1 MKPKDKRLEVD
12 FQPGDVIFREGD
24 EGNHLYIV
32 SSGDVEISKEIDDEK
47 VILVKLKAGDMF
59 GEMVMVGS
67 NIRSGTAT
75 ALSPTSCI
83 SINRMMF
90 RKKMADVPEWM
101 QKFFGI
107 MVERLRETTR
117 RFNPKQHRPTGHQ
130 IVEALAILLNEGET
144 DHHGKVY
151 LPWDNLEQRIRYI
164 LAIPDR
170 QVTMALEMLANT
182 EIAGYEVESGE
193 ERRFMVNSPDQFQ
206 QFAQFLRQRF
216 IAREKKMTVP
226 ESQPLTDE
234 EYGVLQKAVALSER
248 GEQKLQALDIA
259 EFEKGLA
266 DRFDLS
272 PEEIEKILKTLDKM
286 GVIREERTQKKKPV
300 RRVDLAKC
308 SDKITAFQ
316 NEKIFNILEEKVMAH
331 SALSVPQRKGERV

>member
-24 EGNHLYIV
+24 VGNHLYIV
-32 SSGDVEISKEIDDEK
+32 SSGDVEISKEIDGEK
-47 VILVKLKAGDMF
+47 VILTKLKAGDMF

-75 ALSPTSCI
+75 ALNPTSCI
-83 SINRMMF
+83 SISRMMF
-90 RKKMADVPEWM
+90 SKKMTDVPEWM

-130 IVEALAILLNEGET
+130 IVEVLAILLNEGKT
-144 DHHGKVY
+144 DHHGKVN
-151 LPWDNLEQRIRYI
+151 LPWDYLVQRVRYV

-170 QVTMALEMLANT
+170 QVRIAMEMLSNT
-182 EIAGYEVESGE
+182 EIAGYEGESGE
-193 ERRFMVNSPDQFQ
+193 ERRFMVNSLDQFQ
-206 QFAQFLRQRF
+206 QFALFLRQRF
-216 IAREKKMTVP
+216 LAKEKKMTVP
-226 ESQPLTDE
+226 ESRPLTDE
-234 EYGVLQKAVALSER
+234 EYGALQRPVALMEQQ
-248 GEQKLQALDIA
+248 EQKLQALDIA

-272 PEEIEKILKTLDKM
+272 PEEIGKILKTLDSL

-300 RRVDLAKC
+300 RRVDLVKC

-331 SALSVPQRKGERV
+331 SAISVP